1 MGLFDKIAGGIAGQ
15 QTEGAQPGMLESVI
29 KLVNDP
35 ETGGISGLIQS
46 FRDHG
51 LGDKVSSWIGKGE
64 NQPISG
70 GEVEEA
76 LGHDKVQQLGS
87 KLGLSPDSASE
98 GLAGWLPQVI
108 DRLTPAGSLPEGG
121 LLAQGLSM
129 FGLGSRPTATETAAP
144 GEATVSDYEAAPDQE
159 ETASGEEETVEEET
173 DTDEDSPDPRRSV

>member
-15 QTEGAQPGMLESVI
+15 RPEGAQPGMLESVM

-70 GEVEEA
+70 GEVEEV
-76 LGHDKVQQLGS
+76 LGHDKVEQIGS
-87 KLGLSPDSASE
+87 KLGLSPDNASE
-98 GLAGWLPQVI
+98 GLAGLLPQVI
-108 DRLTPAGSLPEGG
+108 DKLTPTGSLPEAG
-121 LLAQGLSM
+121 LLAQGMSL
-129 FGLGSRPTATETAAP
+129 FGIGSAT
-144 GEATVSDYEAAPDQE
+144 SRD
-159 ETASGEEETVEEET
+159 ET
-173 DTDEDSPDPRRSV
+173 DSTDVAASPDETRRPGDEIA